1 VTVATRK
8 YTQRLRAAG
17 AEETRERILE
27 AMRQRL
33 RSSPSEPLTVE
44 KVALDAGVARST
56 VYLVFGSK
64 SGLFEALGRDMLERT
79 GFQQIVDAVALPDA
93 RDAVRESLRAAARMY
108 AAERDIA
115 RAVYSMWTLD
125 PDAVRGAFEVIER
138 GRAEGQRSLAERLS
152 KQGHLRPKMTIDEAA
167 DLLWVITSFD
177 AFDQLY
183 TGRGLSAEK
192 VAQRLITMAENSLFK
207 TA

>member
-1 VTVATRK
+1 
-8 YTQRLRAAG
+8 
-17 AEETRERILE
+17 
-27 AMRQRL
+27 
-33 RSSPSEPLTVE
+33 
-44 KVALDAGVARST
+44 
-56 VYLVFGSK
+56 
-64 SGLFEALGRDMLERT
+64 
-79 GFQQIVDAVALPDA
+79 
-93 RDAVRESLRAAARMY
+93 
-108 AAERDIA
+108 
-115 RAVYSMWTLD
+115 MWTLD